1 MDFNHENGVDA
12 ATSTPNSDSNFGA
25 VESKSQPDSNSVI
38 AVPQPFSATEQAIE
52 QLADLGYRN
61 GDSVYLR
68 ALAPK
73 GYGSERCLLGPDD
86 GHSALRYWHKG
97 RSAWVKQAHNLRLTI
112 GADGGDGDRLDA
124 QYASGQWRV
133 KADGRSAVAQ
143 YLQALNQQGFGLY
156 VVVNPGGHKA
166 ADITHA
172 NCVFWEHDDR
182 SLAEQAEI
190 FSQLRSELGGGGFA
204 IETRSSLHCYLRLET
219 SISIAKWAELQQR
232 IIARLGSDRT
242 LIDAPR
248 LMRLAGFDH
257 TTVVPADEPGQPYK
271 IERVAI
277 DYLHSW
283 DGVATGLEA
292 VEAAFPPLP
301 EPALAPAP
309 RQAPTNLSSG
319 GGAIADF
326 LAQQI
331 YPRLGPEQ
339 IYVGNDLAK
348 VGNRYQGK
356 CPWHESKTGSA
367 FWVKTTADGQTYR
380 YACPTC
386 TGNKTHGPVTYVHA
400 LRTGRHESP
409 RGQDFIDAVAGLADK
424 AGVGSEFAELVAGFG
439 GAMGPVVHGVSLGLP
454 DEAINGL
461 ADDADDAEPT
471 GAVNLPAKPIG
482 SCIPI
487 AANKVLPTDPFA
499 AFGMPSLADQL
510 ASAAAAAAAAA
521 GQMTDLRRPSETGPT
536 SKIQFDSQKLPITYS
551 VPLEETLGKKIRD
564 LLSGAAGD
572 KANDKMKLL
581 ALTLAGTARYLDDVV
596 QDYDG
601 APETLYQGACRA
613 CDPPLTDEE
622 IAASWQAAQATESN
636 RSASPGDI
644 EKLVKAWAW
653 ANGGKAATEQR
664 KKDTKP
670 VPIDPSDSDG
680 RPAFT
685 SSPKE
690 GLVALSYVMVL
701 GDVIRVPTKIGNH
714 LIAAAW
720 VDSCEAENAGV
731 RLEFKTKL
739 GGVGAW
745 TMPFGGLGKDP
756 SEAISELMKRGYGYR
771 HAERNSLVQYLVG
784 LGDSTLAKYSIT
796 LKTGWVAAKDGTF
809 SFALHSETIGD
820 QSIRYL
826 DVTPPTD
833 PLIQR
838 CGDIQGWQQ
847 TIGAMAAGNSRLIGA
862 IGIALAAPLLKIL
875 GVEGGGLHIFGTSS
889 IGKSTALAV
898 SISVTGELRF
908 ATWNSTA
915 NGLEAG
921 AEAHSDLLYPIDEV
935 GQALTKVV
943 EDASYCLANGVGK
956 SRMSKDTSA
965 RNIKRWVTLFF
976 STGEFAMI
984 SFLQAGGIIC
994 KGGQESRMPSIP
1006 GDAGCGLGLF
1016 DTIHDWASP
1025 KEFADELKAQGPKNK
1040 GTVLAAF
1047 LERLVLVANDP
1058 TWVDRQKKR
1067 HQAIVKQL
1075 QGTASDPGE
1084 TVGRV
1089 AGRFALIQLALE
1101 LAQEWGVTLFPD
1113 GQVGWAVERLFTAW
1127 IEARGGAGSI
1137 DIKQACDR
1145 IEHLFVTCQHGDRIW
1160 DDANKE
1166 RIVRSLLAY
1175 KVGGDFLVPAAVF
1188 RDEIAA
1194 GVDQQMLI
1202 AELRKRGWLSGPDS
1216 HGKSAHSKSIN
1227 GGKHRV
1233 YVFHRFWENEPE
1245 SGPPRPAPTLV
1256 KVGVPPQKPTET
1268 FTEKGSQPGTPEP
1281 VMEHLGVPAET
1292 VTTQGFQP
1300 TGTPEHRFEG
1310 NRDRERTKN
1319 KKNIFCSEQLDG
1331 HIEIDDVNADVD
1343 WTVPSV
1349 AY

>member
-1 MDFNHENGVDA
+1 MDLNHENGVDA

-25 VESKSQPDSNSVI
+25 VESKSQSDSSSVI
-38 AVPQPFSATEQAIE
+38 TAPQPFEGEEQSTTGHSAIE
-52 QLADLGYRN
+52 QLRATGYKD
-61 GDSVYLR
+61 GDRVYLR
-68 ALAPK
+68 AIGGRTQKLEATF
-73 GYGSERCLLGPDD
+73 PDLPID
-86 GHSALRYWHKG
+86 
-97 RSAWVKQAHNLRLTI
+97 Q
-112 GADGGDGDRLDA
+112 
-124 QYASGQWRV
+124 
-133 KADGRSAVAQ
+133 
-143 YLQALNQQGFGLY
+143 LQALNSQGHGIYF
-156 VVVNPGGHKA
+156 VVNGGGHCD
-166 ADITHA
+166 ADVTECRAI
-172 NCVFWEHDDR
+172 FYEHDD
-182 SLAEQAEI
+182 LEI
-190 FSQLRSELGGGGFA
+190 
-204 IETRSSLHCYLRLET
+204 
-219 SISIAKWAELQQR
+219 ELQRDLWRKLELPVPTIQVNTGGNSIHSYWVFR
-232 IIARLGSDRT
+232 EPMAPAQWLTLQSD
-242 LIDAPR
+242 LLEMADADR
-248 LMRLAGFDH
+248 SIKNTSRVMRLAGFAH
-257 TTVVPADEPGQPYK
+257 VKPRKPELSTHVIAS
-271 IERVAI
+271 IEINSGVLYDAAELRELIPVA
-277 DYLHSW
+277 
-283 DGVATGLEA
+283 
-292 VEAAFPPLP
+292 LP
-301 EPALAPAP
+301 EPLPVPAP

-326 LAQQI
+326 LLQKI

-339 IYVGNDLAK
+339 IFDGCNLAK
-348 VGNRYQGK
+348 TGNRHQGE
-356 CPWHESKTGSA
+356 CPWHESKTGTA
-367 FWVKTTADGQTYR
+367 FWVKPTSDGQTYR

-409 RGQDFIDAVAGLADK
+409 RGQDFIEAVRGLADK

-439 GAMGPVVHGVSLGLP
+439 EAMGPVVHGMSLGLP

-510 ASAAAAAAAAA
+510 ASAAAASAA

-536 SKIQFDSQKLPITYS
+536 SKIQFDSQKLPIPYS

-581 ALTLAGTARYLDDVV
+581 ALTLAGTARHLGSVG

-601 APETLYQGACRA
+601 DPEALYQDACRA
-613 CDPPLTDEE
+613 CNPPLTDEG

-644 EKLVKAWAW
+644 DKLVKMWAW

-664 KKDTKP
+664 KKDSKP
-670 VPIDPSDSDG
+670 VPIDPSDEY
-680 RPAFT
+680 PAF
-685 SSPKE
+685 SSSLEK
-690 GLVALSYVMVL
+690 GLQAHSYSMAFDKVV
-701 GDVIRVPTKIGNH
+701 VVESTKIGNH
-714 LIAAAW
+714 LEAAAL
-720 VDSCEAENAGV
+720 VDNCDGHDAGV
-731 RLEFKTKL
+731 RLKFKTQR
-739 GGVGAW
+739 GGVGSW
-745 TMPFGGLGKDP
+745 TMPRKGLGKDP
-756 SEAISELMKRGYGYR
+756 SDAISELMARRYGYR
-771 HAERNSLVQYLVG
+771 YAERNLLVQYLVS
-784 LGDSTLAKYSIT
+784 LGDEGQNLPEFTIT
-796 LKTGWVAAKDGTF
+796 QKTGWVERDGAV

-838 CGDIQGWQQ
+838 CGDIQGWQR

-898 SISVTGELRF
+898 SISVTGELRL

-921 AEAHSDLLYPIDEV
+921 AEAHSDLLYPIDEI
-935 GQALTKVV
+935 GQALGKVV

-965 RNIKRWVTLFF
+965 RNIKRWVTLFL

-984 SFLQAGGIIC
+984 PFLQAGGIIC

-1067 HQAIVKQL
+1067 HQTIVKQL

-1113 GQVGWAVERLFTAW
+1113 GQAEWAVERLFTAW

-1137 DIKQACDR
+1137 DIRQACDR
-1145 IEHLFVTCQHGDRIW
+1145 IEHLFVTSQHGDRIW
-1160 DDANKE
+1160 ADSNND
-1166 RIVRSLLAY
+1166 RIVRNLLAY
-1175 KVGGDFLVPAAVF
+1175 KVGTDFLVPTTVF
-1188 RDEIAA
+1188 DTEIAQ
-1194 GVDQQMLI
+1194 GVDRRMLVT
-1202 AELRKRGWLSGPDS
+1202 ELRKRGWLAGPDS
-1216 HGKSAHSKSIN
+1216 QGKAAHSRRVCDK
-1227 GGKHRV
+1227 KMRV
-1233 YVFHRFWENEPE
+1233 YVFTTFWENQPE
-1245 SGPPRPAPTLV
+1245 TTTPRPAPTLV

-1268 FTEKGSQPGTPEP
+1268 LTEQGSQLGTPEKP
-1281 VMEHLGVPAET
+1281 WNTLGVPAET
-1292 VTTQGFQP
+1292 PSTQGSQP

-1310 NRDRERTKN
+1310 NREIERTKN

-1331 HIEIDDVNADVD
+1331 HIEIDDVDWSVGNGVADGG
-1343 WTVPSV
+1343 VPSV